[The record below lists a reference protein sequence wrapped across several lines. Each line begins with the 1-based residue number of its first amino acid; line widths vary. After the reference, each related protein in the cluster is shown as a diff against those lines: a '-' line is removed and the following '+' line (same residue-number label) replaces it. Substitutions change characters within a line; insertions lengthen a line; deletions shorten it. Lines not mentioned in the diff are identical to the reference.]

1 MTPPPSGQ
9 SPRITPPPLTATR
22 TPLPPFALHEDTS
35 TPLPPPLPQRSD
47 WGPPGELISEAGR
60 ALAGE
65 YEHTDLG
72 PSDQAETRAA
82 ALPQPSSNF
91 EPTVVASAPNGA
103 TDPDVTF
110 YQVFQEY
117 VQARERCRESVEGLS
132 YEQFRKRLAD
142 SRAAIIREHGC
153 VSVEFH
159 VYVKDGRAA
168 LKAIPQWAPL
178 PPPLV
183 SPISGP

>member
-1 MTPPPSGQ
+1 MGLS
-9 SPRITPPPLTATR
+9 
-22 TPLPPFALHEDTS
+22 DT
-35 TPLPPPLPQRSD
+35 
-47 WGPPGELISEAGR
+47 
-60 ALAGE
+60 
-65 YEHTDLG
+65 
-72 PSDQAETRAA
+72 AETRAA
-82 ALPQPSSNF
+82 PLPQPSSNF
-91 EPTVVASAPNGA
+91 EPTVVAAAPNGA

-142 SRAAIIREHGC
+142 SRATIIREHGC

-168 LKAIPQWAPL
+168 LKAVPQWAPL
-178 PPPLV
+178 PPPLS